1 MLGQLLLPF
10 AFVMILGA
18 LALEQRVMND
28 HQTQV
33 TMDGDVAAEG
43 FLSYKRAVQAYVHQ
57 SPGITG
63 SISLASLPSADI
75 TGTTSAMHNIV
86 QRSAAGTTIQTWWD
100 GAGSAR
106 LAALER
112 LSQDDIAIGL
122 SNGATWQSPAGGEM
136 GTLPVAVAAG
146 DVVSVV
152 TFTGT
157 GF

>member
-1 MLGQLLLPF
+1 MLGQLLLPL
-10 AFVMILGA
+10 ALVMILGA

-28 HQTQV
+28 HHSGV
-33 TMDGDVAAEG
+33 TMDEDVVADG
-43 FLSYKRAVQAYVHQ
+43 FLSYKRAVQAYVHE

-63 SISLASLPSADI
+63 SISLASLPTADI
-75 TGTTSAMHNIV
+75 TGATSAMHSIV

-106 LAALER
+106 LAALQR
-112 LSQDDIAIGL
+112 LSEGDIAIGL
-122 SNGATWQSPAGGEM
+122 SNGSTWQSPAGGQM
-136 GTLPVAVAAG
+136 GALPVAVAAG

>member
-1 MLGQLLLPF
+1 MLGQLLLPL
-10 AFVMILGA
+10 ALVMILGA

-28 HQTQV
+28 RRSAVMTEEAV
-33 TMDGDVAAEG
+33 GEG
-43 FLSYKRAVQAYVHQ
+43 FLAYKRAVQHYVHDN
-57 SPGITG
+57 PGVTG
-63 SISLASLPSADI
+63 SISLASLPTSDI
-75 TGTTSAMHNIV
+75 TGATSAMHNIV

-106 LAALER
+106 LAALQR
-112 LSQDDIAIGL
+112 LSQGDIAIGL
-122 SNGATWQSPAGGEM
+122 SNGSTWQSPAGGNM
-136 GTLPVAVAAG
+136 GALPVAVAAG